1 MIELVDKNE
10 NSYYN
15 RIPYAQEDRGKIEY
29 VKQRYE
35 CYIKDVKLGETNI
48 P

>member
-1 MIELVDKNE
+1 MTQMIELVDKNE

-29 VKQRYE
+29 VK
-35 CYIKDVKLGETNI
+35 
-48 P
+48 